1 MAKQINPFT
10 GLEEPAQ
17 GVNPFTGKT
26 ESPQMAG
33 LNPLNKGAGKVSAP
47 TVMNLQGDIAS
58 YERYNVPVLPGLNIN
73 DMRAEKQSNWEKFRY
88 GYSKGMITM
97 AGAVVENTLG
107 YVNGIAEAVINRD
120 FSRLADNTTGRN
132 IDKLNAWAAEYM
144 PHYYTQEEME
154 SGPSFTANF
163 VYDKLFN
170 GLGYAVGSL
179 ATFYGTGGIGLV
191 TKGTQLAA
199 KAGMMGSRANRL
211 YKLSKAIQLGEDI
224 GEVSAKT
231 AKHLRRLDQAKK
243 LDMGIMMS
251 HAEASVEARE
261 ILRESK
267 EAALEAMA
275 ERKGVDVFNLTA
287 ADRREAEKR
296 AKSVAMTSYG
306 LNIGILATTNLITFG
321 KHFLPKYPEIRP
333 SINGISGSAKT
344 GKVVDAWNK
353 SNSSFAKRTWSR
365 YGKEIMKGNASE
377 ALQEG
382 GQWVIGDAAAQLADK
397 EDRGAVGNIIDWG
410 KALAVSTRRGIDDPE
425 AQESMILGF
434 LIGGIMGGG
443 RAVSNR
449 LSSEFK
455 TENKNRALVVAALNS
470 KTFEGVAQ
478 RSHSEANKQQRLANM
493 QKYLEEGN
501 HKGYRDEQMEFLRED
516 IKFHQQMGSLDM
528 FIEKLED
535 TKHMSE
541 EDFKAFHGIPQEIK
555 VNPVERVNDLLREVR
570 RYEEIRKNVDQMF
583 PNQPSIGMGRVIK
596 GKKGRE
602 AEDIAVRDSALL
614 KELLIDNIYRG
625 EDRTGRINKLKDEVN
640 SMAGS
645 EVITEEDL
653 KEMVAPSEDVKT
665 MEDVIAARGEKLAKV
680 IDKFKEAT
688 RDKDPSKIADA
699 SQKLV
704 DLYDLASERNAG
716 YELVDSLMNAETRA
730 AKMLELKE
738 KERKE
743 HHEKVD
749 KEIDA
754 AIRETLTASELEQVE
769 GLLEKDT
776 PPSIVKK
783 LRKEKEKRKR
793 AEDSLYKTLSDKTD
807 DELRIQLK
815 KIDAKDEPTGPEL
828 IEYAVIERLLED
840 REKAKK
846 DRPSERDEDRDQD
859 IRERERRRRD
869 GGYSKLAK
877 QVADAFLD
885 TYMQFASVDPQ
896 GQELSDQELSVV
908 LEMANIIQKVRNL
921 DYMLEEADKDINDYL
936 TEELLATV
944 DAATMQLEEM
954 GIEMIDMTSDAYDR
968 QGMKNDVDVI
978 ELEAD
983 TEMEEDEAVIQKVKI
998 PQVTYKGKTIQK
1010 AQVVVRQYAP
1020 TKAKPKS
1027 DKRGKPK
1034 DPPTYD
1040 GTGNNGV
1047 RLQISNGEYART
1059 KEGKLI
1065 IEENSAVGGY
1075 QPTPG
1080 NDKNQPVQIDR
1091 NFVKTQEG
1099 HDTLMEKG
1107 VELELGEKYKGT
1119 DGKTYQSVYVKVPG
1133 TDTIIGY
1140 LPERQAK
1147 VYRPLLA
1154 EGKKFTAT
1162 VESISYASRGNFTNG
1177 GYQTTQRFPFVSA
1190 AFRNSNAIAG
1200 YAIVRADKIVPG
1212 FGVTEEM
1219 ANALNKRR
1227 KEMQLRIGQVMA
1239 VIPLPNGDVAGA
1251 VMHTSSYGPDIYGVL
1266 RDNNLWEQD
1275 IEAWSEVLGIAED
1288 FRAGEN
1294 TTSFTLSKTPEG
1306 VTLINI
1312 DSPNADGNA
1321 ISMNLESASNLL
1333 SGKGKVAF
1341 RVGKFE
1347 TQVIE
1352 GRNRVKFVNS
1362 AEKKQTEY
1370 KMEDVRVALQNALEG
1385 AKMQVSENLLVQNT
1399 AFSSSDGIS
1408 GKRYST
1414 YRDYL
1419 EKKVLRTDLIVPSAT
1434 DLEGSGL
1441 PFYDIG
1447 VNFILNEQEDDKE
1460 VVKKSKVKPQKR
1472 DKKPTTRRPSQR
1484 SGSNEPGP
1492 KVDFGGKG
1500 RKKTPTKPG
1509 QKKLNVVLED
1519 IKANASG
1526 TLAIYTDAAGDK
1538 SCLVPPNFTGLI
1550 GPIMDIASSRVENA
1564 NLGILAFKSGE
1575 LVAAFGPGSNVS
1587 GFKPI
1592 AQSIVAQ
1599 INKDIKD
1606 GNGPTVGG
1614 VIIKSVV
1621 ASDGSIRQG
1630 YERGEPVDLGPEGL
1644 KKDSTPKK
1652 PVGSSSGSIQH
1663 RGNSYKV
1670 TTEDGQLVVTN
1681 IKTGKELNPNSSYYK
1696 AVVAKHTDTSN
1707 LPPAP
1712 TAVSEMTLVE
1722 VVNRMQD
1729 LLEAP
1734 DSKAKSAEMAA
1745 LLAQKDKLERIDP
1758 DAFGE
1763 EEVVPFRLIREGA
1776 RDTLINAMMN
1786 FGIEIVESEKFI
1798 ADLASKRMKLD
1809 TMDNEQVAEA
1819 MATTLATIFADSG
1832 SQTFR
1837 SVRLAIESSPGYKAR
1852 ADKAA
1857 DEAMRKEYR
1866 KQKSRPEKDRI
1877 PAEDFVFSRAGATPR
1892 KSKVWQQHVKNQQAR
1907 ARQNV
1912 FVEMLTEM
1920 LQEKFAKE
1928 LTEREGLKE
1937 RDVFKIRGAINDF
1950 LDIFRESPVAKATT
1964 TELEWL
1970 DQTLQEIVDNTFKEP
1985 DYLSAEPKPGYKKV
1999 DLQEAFDGNPA
2010 AHQLATILNRNPN
2023 LALTGSISMAPQGS
2037 MYRKGDNLVHDLD
2050 YVNKGNNEEAG
2061 QYLLKHFPEAIKIYS
2076 FAPGGTV
2083 ATTWLVPPK
2092 GYAIRNML
2100 TERDMYNWSLKNNN
2114 QLSHLN
2120 LVQNS
2125 GKVLY
2130 YELIE
2135 VENKNNP
2142 DAPAAGTFELE
2153 FARDSR
2159 RKASVENER
2168 KDGVEAIYVDFFANS
2183 DYNNRYMEVPFRDS
2197 DGKNVDLTVVHYA
2210 TPMEA
2215 KISMARAKDI
2225 WDIKSFE
2232 VESRRGKSLRRGSYE
2247 SIDDVV
2253 KWGRNTFGRDVVN
2266 VFNTVQK
2273 VGDATVHGYMKN
2285 AAIHLWR
2292 NAAAGTGYH
2301 EGFHLFFRTM
2311 TTPEQ
2316 REVLYADAVA
2326 KYGEPTA
2333 EDIAK
2338 ARRGQPVMTDA
2349 EARLLA
2355 IEEKLADEFMT
2366 FKLLEGKIDSV
2377 QGRIKLFFKR
2387 LLAVLKAYV
2396 FKTPDVDTAFHLLS
2410 SGKLGAAYSRQAAQF
2425 APGKVY
2431 MLTQYAANPELHEHL
2446 VGVAV
2451 TKMVSAL
2458 DVAGGD
2464 RFLAERLLGSP
2475 ATADVEGGRS
2485 ELRNWF
2491 LHHSFH
2497 IPTQAGGGRLG
2508 GFEVKLPIPDKP
2520 SNPMFSKFQELYDEA
2535 LESGDMSALTEFMNE
2550 NNIRQGVPDSDSNG
2564 NPMPEKAIGYNE
2576 DGEFDEDQQ
2585 GIMSNR
2591 LRTVYDFW
2599 HDEYNELG
2607 GRAVRGFRS
2616 DIKDGLRLLGYKIFD
2631 SQKELTDSQIED
2643 LGEGADK
2650 IYSQSSHEVDLATT
2664 LGDRQKRMLSR
2675 LTVQN
2680 PEQSP
2685 MGFETL
2691 VPIKEVFNEVMGAV
2705 HNSFTFKEMRDKLAN
2720 RANEISSLK
2729 SVLSYLNDMS
2739 EAEEATFFSTFAV
2752 TFSEF
2757 TAVIREIDT
2766 AATDTK
2772 STKYRIKTMTTS
2784 SDSNT
2789 RYYKKAWLDES
2800 TSPTGIYVREIGDEG
2815 VQLSYQL
2822 KQDVAERIQA
2832 LYEEYESLNDGSQER
2847 QRLLAEI
2854 LWTMGAKI
2862 APSLEEAEVRMYTL
2876 AQEYNISPEMIF
2888 ANTHLAKIIEKS
2900 LAPGKDSY
2908 INVFEDES
2916 TTMTFL
2922 INTIISK
2929 FEGSKSS
2936 SFGTTGGGLRHA
2948 ASLPSDFDIT
2958 TAMMKSGELTE
2969 SMTNAVGSHVG
2980 KFQSLAY
2987 VLSKSDAFRRIFYPN
3002 DTDGLKDRTRA
3013 QDEGKEYDAM
3023 TFQDVLAFRLAIYT
3037 QRGSAARQAFVD
3049 TQGDRGR
3056 QTAFPII
3063 NLFSKNQKSAFGIFD
3078 GSHHLDNPTYG
3089 ETFVDRIVTNQ
3100 VLLDLHRM
3108 YVSAAKEGG
3117 EVDRSI
3123 VGYHTAKRMLMFQTG
3138 GQLNMDEANLFDDA
3152 YSDSIKLM
3160 SDAYAHMESGVPMTK
3175 ELQNFLR
3182 EKVDEFHKAEEAS
3195 LEDIIEK
3202 LGGESQMEHFM
3213 KTNVSTQKTGYTV
3226 GEERRFLKNYITH
3239 DLIGRIVTREY
3250 LRGGVNFTKNGA
3262 DYNKRSGLSSSP
3274 GNLPFIQG
3282 TGSDPN
3288 STYGLPPKLREITIK
3303 DIFNALPP
3311 PQRERLKLGLQMS
3324 GLSEEQAEAVI
3335 ANFDASNDTDAQGII
3350 SIDTHKYLQQSIGNW
3365 PPSEEAAYIK
3375 YKSQPIGSRVW
3386 EGAPIPFYKT
3396 SYDFREHVMINGYK
3410 HRIPISHK
3418 NSYIVL
3424 TDELAQGITRL
3435 ENLVK
3440 KLESEDIHIANTESA
3455 KKLASFE
3462 PVDIDDLAN
3471 AQVQEIDSRGL
3482 KFAQFIKPKK
3492 AKKVTFGRQ
3501 PRRNLIANVEP
3512 TQMYTFGE
3520 EDNAT
3525 LVNGYDAETIYMK
3538 AVVAKLNQGHAAV
3551 MEELGFT
3558 KMLEAKTEDEFQ
3570 SAKLEMIIKI
3580 RDLIN
3585 EMGVEEDLPQ
3595 NMIESLEIKVDEN
3608 GNVSSA
3614 IPFGFPGMGARLSN
3628 IIMGMFRKGAYLQ
3641 KLTGVEM
3648 VQFAEFG
3655 GHIEDG
3661 ELNFYDLATNE
3672 IVKPAETI
3680 EDLDPTDPDYYEK
3693 LRQVIFDEQAIKAGQ
3708 YKVLGAEVDIR
3719 YDVLESMGIDM
3730 NSATDAEIDQALRRL
3745 LGYRIPQQGK
3755 ASMLMLRVRNIL
3767 PKHHPEAIRVP
3778 KGVTKLMGS
3787 DFDIDKMFVI
3797 FPEARFNKDTGVI
3810 EKVRPDYESLVE
3822 MAQSETS
3829 QEEWD
3834 NLDPKVINNI
3844 IFDTFMAIQSNVT
3857 HLHESL
3863 QPLDIEKKDDPIYR
3877 AMEAMGIP
3885 TSVNINLMNT
3895 ADVLQ
3900 SAVDNMLSMSLRGIY
3915 ADGLSGR
3922 NILETI
3928 QTRGEHLGI
3937 DMSLQGGIFN
3947 VDGKDVGAEIVK
3959 YTDYTTGQRNFT
3971 TDQVLS
3977 NYLGKA
3983 VDSVKDPIQRLI
3995 NDNAL
4000 TAPLTVYMISTG
4012 FSAEQAIFFLNVPI
4026 IRQIVEEAMLNN
4038 NSISQQLNRYDQSM
4052 TAFGE
4057 NQELSLD
4064 EIKNP
4069 SMTSAEMLEA
4079 IAAFRNNLPA
4089 PKSYNPAKYVHLLS
4103 KMNDE
4108 ANKLRKLMI
4117 AVTPDN
4123 IDKAGTISQ
4132 HSAKLD
4138 AANSQ
4143 ASELFGFKG
4152 REFLNMVL
4160 THPTIYPIIPAFYNK
4175 IEESLDVMSAIDMVS
4190 HQPAVLNFKDM
4201 VKKVTGTEFLT
4212 ERMHRDINT
4221 AITHHLLT
4229 KPGSPLYESSLLD
4242 DTFIIDNFLQGGIA
4256 ELFEQMTEVVGASE
4270 NPVLNTF
4277 QIRTETIRG
4286 VEFTYLDADPQKLK
4300 TQAQQNRFVAFLQ
4313 SMIEDPDMYNREVLD
4328 EETGEYV
4335 EEDYSDIVVEFV
4347 GAMTTNA
4354 IITTGFHPRSN
4365 SYFQYYPK
4373 SYWEEI
4379 GITPHFNAEMRKLQ
4393 EDPMALADFLDTF
4406 LENYGSSSYDS
4417 RFLFNRKRIAKESV
4431 QLREKS
4437 NQGHF
4442 IIRSI
4447 KNQRYLFQLTDIEKD
4462 PKTYKK
4468 TFVYDLVYT
4477 KGRQHVLYEAH
4488 IRSGSPGNYSKRKKG
4503 LINVVNSVPI
4513 APLLDDVRNLT
4524 RKSRDSK
4531 SYGSSGSKYQV
4542 KKIIS
4547 GGQTGSDRI
4556 GLEVGRALGIT
4567 TGGVAPKGYKTEVDN
4582 DMSLADFGLTEDSLG
4597 TYSSRTKKNVASAD
4611 LTLIFSPKENSAGTV
4626 QTIRFARQLGKKF
4639 LLNPTKEEIV
4649 QAIVTSGAEVINVA
4663 GNRASK
4669 MTKEQQIIIENTLK
4683 EAISDPRLHTK
4694 SQRVGTAQE
4703 ETLVG
4708 AEDKINRLRSNF
4720 IKAGITATV
4729 VRGTLPKGTKG
4740 QVQGTNIVLDPNQM
4754 ETDTVYHEFGH
4765 ILIDML
4771 PKEMVD
4777 KYIENVR
4784 KLHPQLCE
4792 KVEREY
4798 PELNDRDLG
4807 IEQLVTAIGMEGA
4820 KIHRKNPSKIQI
4832 LINKIL
4838 RAIGR
4843 VFGIEPDAAAVL
4855 AEQMFAGEI
4864 RNVGV
4869 VAGQSTKIWK
4879 SKDLQS
4885 RMMDVYKQVKDSLV
4899 RELVKN
4905 KRMARTEKNDQRKL
4919 ELLAAINNIEDIRQN
4934 VENKA
4939 EDLEAFY
4946 DFQQFV
4952 VSQVEFLRNSI
4963 QNLKDTQNE
4972 SLTKD
4977 QMFDRLNHIMD
4988 LNEMLAGLYNPN
5000 ENRSTVSLITD
5011 LLDRLPMSE
5020 SMDDEVLDVLDDL
5033 RLSLRD
5039 LKDIA
5044 EDYHETVAP
5053 MTAQLLAKYADPVA
5067 YEKMEARI
5075 NRVIADRDISGYKLS
5090 SISNRDPDAVA
5101 LRAKYKELKRT
5112 NPSSYNY
5119 EDYVTEALELKVK
5132 QMKRKLMDT
5141 SQIEAELTEAQKN
5154 KSVFSH
5160 LLDPF
5165 IYSSQQT
5172 LQMFAKVIKEAI
5184 ETARE
5189 STLDFMYKMDK
5200 VYTPFIESMGGD
5212 LNPEKIHEQFIT
5224 TIKVPK
5230 FKPDGSK
5237 EYIEVL
5243 AFRQLYDNDK
5253 FYKARAKFFSELA
5266 EKMDKPDKN
5275 ASAIEKSRWWAVNR
5289 QTWAEEVAKWH
5300 DENTEKIPTAE
5311 AEYGEMIARI
5321 NAIDQKIKML
5331 EVELNPRNRE
5341 EIGLLN
5347 AERSELVQKQRDSA
5361 FFTETGVVYMG
5372 SLAKPKL
5379 ELYKDEK
5386 FEEIANNPAALK
5398 YYEFLINSFHSAQKT
5413 IGKTSLFVNSWDEYS
5428 YQIPSVRK
5436 GLKDQVARGEW
5447 REVLAEQRDQHTK
5460 SLETDVEF
5468 GQMTDQDGQPIQGIP
5483 IFFTNPV
5490 DHKLISRDLATTM
5503 VKFTYMA
5510 ENFKEKSKV
5519 AGVVDAMTHLVESRG
5534 VLKESD
5540 SGRNATSL
5548 IASMG
5553 RGALEY
5559 ITKYGAEEDRNL
5571 AHLKEFID
5579 VNFYGQ
5585 LDLNEKI
5592 FGYSAAKLAGM
5603 STQLTSAASLSI
5615 NTLQIANQAVLDNL
5629 MIAQE
5634 RVAGEFFE
5642 GARWGWANGVLIENG
5657 LGLMD
5662 IGKPVP
5668 GTKLGKAVQFF
5679 NALVDAELGDERFTK
5694 SYVQQFFTSNTLFFA
5709 QHGIEYQTAAT
5720 RMLALLDSVTPED
5733 ADGNTFTNEKGEV
5746 ANLWDMLIEDE
5757 NGALKIDPRVANV
5770 NKIDITHKLH
5780 AMSKRMNQIK
5790 GNFDRST
5797 LQRSALGK
5805 LLLLFRNYFIPGFRR
5820 RWGHGDHEHVD
5831 HELGAITK
5839 GYYWAGLQALMAFF
5853 NHYFKGQHEGGLYSQ
5868 LSKEE
5873 KADVRRAAFEVM
5885 AFISSYVIYAM
5896 FANMADDDDESYIKP
5911 FIAYQA
5917 RRLQTELGGFADPR
5931 EVFRTIQRPMAAAN
5945 WYDALFN
5952 AVGMGLKTSAYG
5964 AFGWYE
5970 DEVKYQRRSGA
5981 YNKGDFKLQQR
5992 IEKIMPMLNGWNSA
6006 FWAEGSE
6013 KVVRDKLRWFE

>member
-1 MAKQINPFT
+1 MANQINPFT
-10 GLEEPAQ
+10 GLEEPDQ
-17 GVNPFTGKT
+17 GINPFTGKE

-33 LNPLNKGAGKVSAP
+33 ANTVNQSAAKVSAP
-47 TVMNLQGDIAS
+47 SVMHLQGNVDS
-58 YERYNVPVLPGLNIN
+58 YKRYNVPVLPGLNIN

-88 GYSKGMITM
+88 GYSKAQITM
-97 AGAVVENTLG
+97 AGAVVENTIG
-107 YVNGIAEAVINRD
+107 AVNGIAEALINWD
-120 FSRLADNTTGRN
+120 FSRMADNTTGRN

-154 SGPSFTANF
+154 EGPAFSANF
-163 VYDKLFN
+163 ITDKLFN
-170 GLGYAVGSL
+170 GLGYAAGSL
-179 ATFYGTGGIGLV
+179 ATFYGTGGVGLF
-191 TKGTQLAA
+191 TKGASMAA
-199 KAGMMGSRANRL
+199 KAGMLGSRANKL

-224 GEVSAKT
+224 GQVSAKT
-231 AKHLRRLDQAKK
+231 AKSLRRLDQAKK
-243 LDMGIMMS
+243 LDVGLMMS

-275 ERKGVDVFNLTA
+275 ERKGVHVFNLSA
-287 ADRREAEKR
+287 AERREAEER
-296 AKSVAMTSYG
+296 AKGVANGAYG
-306 LNIGILATTNLITFG
+306 LNLAILATTNLITFG
-321 KHFLPKYPEIRP
+321 RHFLPKYPEIRP
-333 SINGISGSAKT
+333 SINGISRNAKT
-344 GKVVDAWNK
+344 GKVTDIWNK
-353 SNSSFAKRTWSR
+353 SNSNFAKRTWSR
-365 YGKEIMKGNASE
+365 YGKEVMKGNVSE

-382 GQWVIGDAAAQLADK
+382 GQWVIGDAASQLADK
-397 EDRGAVGNIIDWG
+397 EDRGAVGNLIDWG
-410 KALAVSTRRGIDDPE
+410 KALAVSSRRAISDPE
-425 AQESMILGF
+425 AQESALLGF

-443 RAVSNR
+443 RAVANRISND
-449 LSSEFK
+449 FK
-455 TENKNRALVVAALNS
+455 TENKNRATVVAALNS
-470 KTFEGVAQ
+470 ETLGGVAQ
-478 RSHSEANKQQRLANM
+478 RMHSEAKKQQHLINM

-501 HKGYRDEQMEFLRED
+501 HKGYRDEQMELLRED

-528 FIEKLED
+528 FIEKIED

-541 EDFKAFHGIPQEIK
+541 EDYKAFHGIPQEIK
-555 VNPVERVNDLLREVR
+555 VNPTERANDLLREIR
-570 RYEEIRKNVDQMF
+570 RYEEVRRNVDQMF
-583 PNQPSIGMGRVIK
+583 PNQPSIGMGRLVK
-596 GKKGRE
+596 GKLGRQ
-602 AEDIAVRDSALL
+602 AEDIAIQDSKLL

-625 EDRTGRINKLKDEVN
+625 EDRTGRINKLTDEIN
-640 SMAGS
+640 SLAGS
-645 EVITEEDL
+645 EIITDQAIRDMIAPTEAKTREE
-653 KEMVAPSEDVKT
+653 
-665 MEDVIAARGEKLAKV
+665 VIAAKAEKIAKIV
-680 IDKFKEAT
+680 DAFKEGTKA
-688 RDKDPSKIADA
+688 KDPSKIADA
-699 SQKLV
+699 AQKVTDLFDLV
-704 DLYDLASERNAG
+704 SERQAG
-716 YELVDSLMNAETRA
+716 YELVDALMNAETRA
-730 AKMLELKE
+730 AKMLEIKDQ
-738 KERKE
+738 ERKE
-743 HHEKVD
+743 KNQQLS
-749 KEIDA
+749 KEVDA
-754 AIRETLTASELEQVE
+754 AIRETYTSDELGQVE
-769 GLLEKDT
+769 AMLDKDT
-776 PPSIVKK
+776 DPSIVKK

-793 AEDSLYKTLSDKTD
+793 AEDSLYKSLSDKTD
-807 DELRIQLK
+807 DELRTQLK
-815 KIDAKDEPTGPEL
+815 KIDNKDEPTGPEL
-828 IEYAVIERLLED
+828 IEYMVIERILDD
-840 REKAKK
+840 RQKGKQDK
-846 DRPSERDEDRDQD
+846 PSQGKRGDEDDRSG
-859 IRERERRRRD
+859 RRKR

-877 QVADAFLD
+877 EVSDAFLS
-885 TYMQFASVDPQ
+885 TYMQFASVDPES
-896 GQELSDQELSVV
+896 QELSDQELNVV
-908 LEMANIIQKVRNL
+908 LEMANIIQKVRNF
-921 DYMLEEADKDINDYL
+921 DYMLQEADKDITDYL
-936 TEELLATV
+936 SDEVLQTV
-944 DAATMQLEEM
+944 DGATMQLEEM
-954 GIEMIDMTSDAYDR
+954 GIDIIDMTSDAYDR
-968 QGMKNDVDVI
+968 QAMKNDVDVI
-978 ELEAD
+978 DIEVD
-983 TEMEEDEAVIQKVKI
+983 PDMTEDDAPIIQQVKI
-998 PQVTYKGKTIQK
+998 PKVTYNGKTIQK
-1010 AQVVVRQYAP
+1010 AQVKVRQYSP
-1020 TKAKPKS
+1020 TKAKKKS
-1027 DKRGKPK
+1027 DNRDKPK
-1034 DPPTYD
+1034 DPPAYD
-1040 GTGNNGV
+1040 ETSAPGV
-1047 RLQISNGEYART
+1047 RLSISNGEYART
-1059 KEGKLI
+1059 KEGKLVL
-1065 IEENSAVGGY
+1065 EDG
-1075 QPTPG
+1075 QPVQG
-1080 NDKNQPVQIDR
+1080 NDKNQPVPIDR

-1107 VELELGEKYKGT
+1107 VELVLGDKYTGT
-1119 DGKTYQSVYVKVPG
+1119 DGKTYQSIYVKVPG

-1147 VYRPLLA
+1147 IYRPLMA
-1154 EGKKFTAT
+1154 KGQKFTAT
-1162 VESISYASRGNFTNG
+1162 VENITYASKGNYNNGGFRGNNPMSAETEI
-1177 GYQTTQRFPFVSA
+1177 FPRVSE
-1190 AFRNSNAIAG
+1190 AFKNSDAIAG
-1200 YAIVRADKIVPG
+1200 YVIVRESKLVPG
-1212 FGVTEEM
+1212 FGVTQEQ

-1227 KEMQLRIGQVMA
+1227 KEMDLRIGQVMA
-1239 VIPLPNGDVAGA
+1239 VVPLPNGDVAGI
-1251 VMHTSSYGPDIYGVL
+1251 VMHTSSYKDDIFGIL
-1266 RDNNLWEQD
+1266 ADNDLWNQD

-1312 DSPNADGNA
+1312 DSPNNDGNA
-1321 ISMNLESASNLL
+1321 ISMNLESARRLL
-1333 SGKGKVAF
+1333 MGEGKVAF

-1347 TQVIE
+1347 TQIIE
-1352 GRNRVKFVNS
+1352 GKSRVKFVNS
-1362 AEKKQTEY
+1362 SEKKQIDY
-1370 KMEDVRVALQNALEG
+1370 KHDDIRAALQTALRG
-1385 AKMQVSENLLVQNT
+1385 AKMQVSEELLQANT
-1399 AFSSSDGIS
+1399 AFEKDP
-1408 GKRYST
+1408 T

-1419 EKKVLRTDLIVPSAT
+1419 EKRVLRTDMIVPSAI
-1434 DLEGSGL
+1434 DPELSGL
-1441 PFYDIG
+1441 PFHDIG
-1447 VNFILNEQEDDKE
+1447 VNFILNEQEEDKE
-1460 VVKKSKVKPQKR
+1460 VVKKGKVKPQSR
-1472 DKKPTTRRPSQR
+1472 TKKPTTRRPSQR
-1484 SGSNEPGP
+1484 STSDEPGP
-1492 KVDFGGKG
+1492 KIDFGGGG
-1500 RKKTPTKPG
+1500 RKKAPTPSG
-1509 QKKLNVVLED
+1509 QGGSNAIIDD
-1519 IKANASG
+1519 IRANARG
-1526 TLAIYTDAAGDK
+1526 TINSYTDAAGNE
-1538 SCLVPPNFTGLI
+1538 SLLIPTYFTGI
-1550 GPIMDIASSRVENA
+1550 VGPRLDIASKEFDDT
-1564 NLGILAFKSGE
+1564 NLGILGFKNGE
-1575 LVAAFGPGSNVS
+1575 LVIVLDTSNKKRV
-1587 GFKPI
+1587 PRDVERRI
-1592 AQSIVAQ
+1592 AKS
-1599 INKDIKD
+1599 IKD

-1614 VIIKSVV
+1614 KAVLKSVV
-1621 ASDGSIRQG
+1621 ASDGSIRKG
-1630 YERGEPVDLGPEGL
+1630 YAKGEPRNMAYLMPASMEG
-1644 KKDSTPKK
+1644 KDPSPK
-1652 PVGSSSGSIQH
+1652 PPAGTIEH
-1663 RGNSYKV
+1663 RGNFYNV
-1670 TTEDGQLVVTN
+1670 TMEDGQMVVTN
-1681 IKTGKELNPNSSYYK
+1681 TKTGTSLNPNSSYYRI
-1696 AVVAKHTDTSN
+1696 VVEKFTDTSDA
-1707 LPPAP
+1707 PPAP
-1712 TAVSEMTLVE
+1712 TAISDMTLVE
-1722 VVNRMQD
+1722 VVTRMQD
-1729 LLEAP
+1729 LLETP

-1745 LLAQKDKLERIDP
+1745 LLAQKDKLEKLDP

-1763 EEVVPFRLIREGA
+1763 EEIVPFRLIREGA

-1819 MATTLATIFADSG
+1819 MATTLATIFADSK
-1832 SQTFR
+1832 SDTFKN
-1837 SVRLAIESSPGYKAR
+1837 VRLAIESSPGYKAR

-1857 DEAMRKEYR
+1857 KEARDEEYR
-1866 KQKSRPEKDRI
+1866 KQKARSEEDRI
-1877 PAEDFVFSRAGATPR
+1877 PNEDFVFYRPGATPR
-1892 KSKVWQQHVKNQQAR
+1892 KSKVWQQHVKNQQAL
-1907 ARQNV
+1907 ARLNV
-1912 FVEMLTEM
+1912 FRSMLIEM

-1937 RDVFKIRGAINDF
+1937 RDVFKVRGAINDF
-1950 LDIFRESPVAKATT
+1950 LNIFRESPIAKATT

-1970 DQTLQEIVDNTFKEP
+1970 DQTLQEVVENTFKEP
-1985 DYLSAEPKPGYKKV
+1985 DYLSPEPKPGYKKV
-1999 DLQEAFDGNPA
+1999 SLQEAFDGNPA
-2010 AHQLATILNRNPN
+2010 AHQLATILNKNPN

-2050 YVNKGNNEEAG
+2050 YVNMGNNEEAG

-2083 ATTWLVPPK
+2083 ATTWVVPPQ
-2092 GYAIRNML
+2092 GYAIRNLL
-2100 TERDMYNWSLKNNN
+2100 TERDMYNWSMKNNN
-2114 QLSHLN
+2114 QLQHLN
-2120 LVQNS
+2120 LSGFS

-2142 DAPAAGTFELE
+2142 NAPAAGTFELE
-2153 FARDSR
+2153 FAKDSR
-2159 RKASVENER
+2159 GVPTVENEN
-2168 KDGVEAIYVDFFANS
+2168 KAGVEAIYVDFFSNS
-2183 DYNNRYMEVPFRDS
+2183 SYNNRFMKVPFRDS
-2197 DGKNVDLTVVHYA
+2197 EGNNVDLSVVHYS

-2253 KWGRNTFGRDVVN
+2253 KWGRRTFGRDVVN
-2266 VFNTVQK
+2266 VFDTVQR

-2292 NAAAGTGYH
+2292 NAATGTGYH

-2333 EDIAK
+2333 QDIAN

-2366 FKLLEGKIDSV
+2366 FKLLEGKMDSV
-2377 QGRIKLFFKR
+2377 KDRIKLFFKR

-2410 SGKLGAAYSRQAAQF
+2410 SGRLGAAFSRQAAQF

-2431 MLTQYAANPELHEHL
+2431 MLTQYASNPELHEHL
-2446 VGVAV
+2446 VGIAV

-2458 DVAGGD
+2458 DVSNGD
-2464 RFLAERLLGSP
+2464 RFLAENLLGSP
-2475 ATADVEGGRS
+2475 ETADVAGGRS
-2485 ELRNWF
+2485 EIRNWF
-2491 LHHSFH
+2491 LQTAFH
-2497 IPTQAGGGRLG
+2497 IPTKIEGRKDRFG
-2508 GFEVKLPIPDKP
+2508 QFEVRLPMPGK
-2520 SNPMFSKFQELYDEA
+2520 MFDEFQVLYDA
-2535 LESGDMSALTEFMNE
+2535 AIESGDNTALFEFMQE
-2550 NNIRQGVPDSDSNG
+2550 NNIKQGIPDSDNNG
-2564 NPMPEKAIGYNE
+2564 TPMPEKAMGYNE

-2585 GIMSNR
+2585 ARMARRMI
-2591 LRTVYDFW
+2591 TVYDFW

-2616 DIKDGLRLLGYKIFD
+2616 DVKDALRLVGYKIYD
-2631 SQKELTDSQIED
+2631 SQRELTEDQIED

-2650 IYSQSSHEVDLATT
+2650 IYSQSSHEVDLAST

-2729 SVLSYLNDMS
+2729 SVLSYLNGMS

-2757 TAVIREIDT
+2757 TAVIKEIDT
-2766 AATDTK
+2766 SATDTK
-2772 STKYRIKTMTTS
+2772 DTRYRIKTMTTS
-2784 SDSNT
+2784 ADSNT
-2789 RYYKKAWLDES
+2789 RYYRKAWMDES

-2832 LYEEYESLNDGSQER
+2832 LYAEYESLNDGSQER

-2862 APSLEEAEVRMYTL
+2862 APSLEEARARMYTL
-2876 AQEYNISPEMIF
+2876 AQEYNITPEMIF
-2888 ANTHLAKIIEKS
+2888 EHTHLTKIIESS

-2908 INVFEDES
+2908 INVFEDEG

-2922 INTIISK
+2922 INAIISK

-2958 TAMMKSGELTE
+2958 TSMMKSGELTE

-2987 VLSKSDAFRRIFYPN
+2987 VLSKSDAYRRIFYPN

-3013 QDEGKEYDAM
+3013 QDEGKEYDGM
-3023 TFQDVLAFRLAIYT
+3023 TFQDVLAFRLAVYT
-3037 QRGSAARQAFVD
+3037 QRGSQARQAFVD

-3078 GSHHLDNPTYG
+3078 GSHHLDNPKYG

-3108 YVSAAKEGG
+3108 YVSAVKEGG
-3117 EVDRSI
+3117 DVNRILE
-3123 VGYHTAKRMLMFQTG
+3123 GYHTKNRMMAFQLG
-3138 GQLNMDEANLFDDA
+3138 GELNMSEANLFEDA
-3152 YSDSIKLM
+3152 HADAVKLM
-3160 SDAYAHMESGVPMTK
+3160 SDAFAHMESGIPMTK
-3175 ELQNFLR
+3175 ELEDFLR
-3182 EKVDEFHKAEEAS
+3182 EKVAEFHAYEEAS
-3195 LEDIIEK
+3195 VQDIIDK

-3213 KTNVSTQKTGYTV
+3213 KTNVSTAKTGYKV
-3226 GEERRFLKNYITH
+3226 GSERLFLKNYVTH
-3239 DLIGRIVTREY
+3239 DLIGRLVSREY

-3288 STYGLPPKLREITIK
+3288 GTYGLPAKLNEGTIK
-3303 DIFNALPP
+3303 DIYNALPEA
-3311 PQRERLKLGLQMS
+3311 QRARLKLGLQMS

-3335 ANFDASNDTDAQGII
+3335 ANFDRSNDTDAQGVIT
-3350 SIDTHKYLQQSIGNW
+3350 IDTHRYLQQSIGNW

-3375 YKSQPIGSRVW
+3375 YKSQPMGNRKW
-3386 EGAPIPFYKT
+3386 EGNPIPFYKT
-3396 SYDFREHVMINGYK
+3396 VYEFKEHVEINGYK

-3418 NSYIVL
+3418 NSYVVL
-3424 TDELAQGITRL
+3424 TDELISGIPML
-3435 ENLVK
+3435 QNLVAK
-3440 KLESEDIHIANTESA
+3440 MENEDIHIVNTESA
-3455 KKLASFE
+3455 KKLTSFQ
-3462 PVDIDDLAN
+3462 PVDITDLDN
-3471 AQVQEIDSRGL
+3471 LQVQVIDSRGL
-3482 KFAQFIKPKK
+3482 KFSQFIKPKK

-3501 PRRNLIANVEP
+3501 PRRNLIANVDP
-3512 TQMYTFGE
+3512 TQNYTFGE

-3525 LVNGYDAETIYMK
+3525 LVNGYDTETIYMK
-3538 AVVAKLNQGHAAV
+3538 AVVAKLNQGHDAV

-3570 SAKLEMIIKI
+3570 AAKLEMIIKI

-3585 EMGVEEDLPQ
+3585 EMGVEQDLPQ
-3595 NMIESLEIKVDEN
+3595 NMLESLEIKIDEN
-3608 GNVSSA
+3608 GNVSSE

-3661 ELNFYDLATNE
+3661 ELNFYDLTTNE
-3672 IVKPAETI
+3672 IVPVPESI
-3680 EDLDPTDPDYYEK
+3680 EDLDPNDPEYYEK
-3693 LRQVIFDEQAIKAGQ
+3693 LRQVVFDEQAIKAGQ

-3730 NSATDAEIDQALRRL
+3730 ESATDAEIDQALRRL

-3767 PKHHPEAIRVP
+3767 PKHHPEAVRVP

-3787 DFDIDKMFVI
+3787 DFDIDKLFII
-3797 FPEARFNKDTGVI
+3797 FPEARFNRETGVI
-3810 EKVRPDYESLVE
+3810 EKVKPDYKELVE
-3822 MAQSETS
+3822 MAQNEIP

-3834 NLDPKVINNI
+3834 KLDPKVINNI

-3863 QPLDIEKKDDPIYR
+3863 QPLDIEKEDDPIYR
-3877 AMEAMGIP
+3877 AMESMGLP
-3885 TSVNINLMNT
+3885 TSVNIDLMNT

-3900 SAVDNMLSMSLRGIY
+3900 SAVDNMLSMALRGIY

-3922 NILETI
+3922 NIIETI
-3928 QTRGEHLGI
+3928 QTRGTHLGI
-3937 DMSLQGGIFN
+3937 DMSLQGAIFN
-3947 VDGKDVGAEIVK
+3947 VDGKEVGAEITK
-3959 YTDYTTGQRNFT
+3959 YTDYKTGQRNFT
-3971 TDQVLS
+3971 TDQVIS
-3977 NYLGKA
+3977 NYLGKS

-4026 IRQIVEEAMLNN
+4026 VKQIVEEAMLNN
-4038 NSISQQLNRYDQSM
+4038 NSLSQQLNRYDQSM
-4052 TAFGE
+4052 TIFGE
-4057 NQELSLD
+4057 NKELSLE
-4064 EIKNP
+4064 EIENP
-4069 SMTSAEMLEA
+4069 TMSSAEMLEA
-4079 IAAFRNNLPA
+4079 IGAFSNNLPA
-4089 PKSYNPAKYVHLLS
+4089 PKSYNPAKYVAILA
-4103 KMNDE
+4103 KMNDQ
-4108 ANKLRKLMI
+4108 ANALRKLMI
-4117 AVTPDN
+4117 ALTPDN

-4143 ASELFGFKG
+4143 AEELFGFRG

-4175 IEESLDVMSAIDMVS
+4175 IEDSLDVMSALGMVAN
-4190 HQPAVLNFKDM
+4190 QPSVNNFKDM
-4201 VKKVTGTEFLT
+4201 IKKVTGVEFLT

-4229 KPGSPLYESSLLD
+4229 KPGSPIYESGLLD

-4256 ELFEQMTEVVGASE
+4256 ELFDEMREAVGASE

-4300 TQAQQNRFVAFLQ
+4300 TKAQQDRFVAFLQ
-4313 SMIEDPDMYNREVLD
+4313 SMIETPDMYNREVLD

-4335 EEDYSDIVVEFV
+4335 EIDYTEVVNEFV
-4347 GAMTTNA
+4347 KAMTTNA
-4354 IITTGFHPRSN
+4354 IITTGFHPRGN
-4365 SYFQYYPK
+4365 AYFQYYPK
-4373 SYWEEI
+4373 SYWAGLGESGI
-4379 GITPHFNAEMRKLQ
+4379 GPHLNAEMKKLE
-4393 EDPMALADFLDTF
+4393 EDPMALSDFLDTF
-4406 LENYGSSSYDS
+4406 LENYGSSSYES
-4417 RFLFNRKRIAKESV
+4417 RFLFNRKRIAKETI
-4431 QLREKS
+4431 QLREKA
-4437 NQGHF
+4437 NRGQF

-4468 TFVYDLVYT
+4468 TYVYDLLYT

-4488 IRSGSPGNYSKRKKG
+4488 IRSGKPGSYAKRKQG
-4503 LINVVNSVPI
+4503 LINIKGSVPM
-4513 APLLDDVRNLT
+4513 APLLEDARNLV

-4531 SYGSSGSKYQV
+4531 AYGSSGGKYQV

-4547 GGQTGSDRI
+4547 GGQTGSDKI
-4556 GLEVGRALGIT
+4556 GLTVGRALGIS
-4567 TGGVAPKGYKTEVDN
+4567 TGGVAPKGYRIEGDQA
-4582 DMSLADFGLTEDSLG
+4582 DLSLADFGLTEDSLG
-4597 TYSSRTKKNVASAD
+4597 SYSSRTKKNVANAD
-4611 LTLIFSPKENSAGTV
+4611 LTLIFSPKPNSAGTV

-4649 QAIVTSGAEVINVA
+4649 QAILTSGAEVINVA

-4669 MTKEQQIIIENTLK
+4669 MTKTDQINIENTLK

-4703 ETLVG
+4703 ETLMG
-4708 AEDKINRLRSNF
+4708 AEDKINKLRANF
-4720 IKAGITATV
+4720 SKAGITATV

-4771 PKEMVD
+4771 PKELVD
-4777 KYIENVR
+4777 RYIENVR
-4784 KLHPQLCE
+4784 KVHPTLCE

-4820 KIHRKNPSKIQI
+4820 KIHRQNPSKIQI

-4838 RAIGR
+4838 RAIGK
-4843 VFGIEPDAAAVL
+4843 VFGIEPDAAAML

-4869 VAGQSTKIWK
+4869 VAGQNTKVWK

-4885 RMMDVYKQVKDSLV
+4885 RMADVYKQVKDSLV

-4919 ELLAAINNIEDIRQN
+4919 ELLAAINNIEDIKQN

-4952 VSQVEFLRNSI
+4952 VSQTEFLRNSI
-4963 QNLKDTQNE
+4963 QHLKNTQNE
-4972 SLTKD
+4972 NLTKD
-4977 QMFDRLNHIMD
+4977 EMFERLNHIMD

-5000 ENRSTVSLITD
+5000 EKRSTVSLITD
-5011 LLDRLPMSE
+5011 LLDRLPMNE
-5020 SMDDEVLDVLDDL
+5020 SMDDDVMEVLDDL

-5053 MTAQLLAKYADPVA
+5053 MTAQLLARYADPVA
-5067 YEKMEARI
+5067 YEKMQARI
-5075 NRVIADRDISGYKLS
+5075 DRVLADRDISGYKLTS
-5090 SISNRDPDAVA
+5090 WSNRDPDAVA
-5101 LRAKYKELKRT
+5101 LRTKYKELKRT
-5112 NPSSYNY
+5112 NPDQYNY
-5119 EDYVTEALELKVK
+5119 DDYVSEALELKVK
-5132 QMKRKLMDT
+5132 NMRRKLMDT

-5154 KSVFSH
+5154 KSIFSH

-5165 IYSSQQT
+5165 IYSSQQS

-5184 ETARE
+5184 EAARE
-5189 STLDFMYKMDK
+5189 STLDFMYKLDK

-5230 FKPDGSK
+5230 YKPDGTK

-5243 AFRQLYDNDK
+5243 AFRQLYNNDK
-5253 FYKARAKFFSELA
+5253 FYKARAEFFEKLA
-5266 EKMDKPDKN
+5266 EDMDKPGKD

-5289 QTWAEEVAKWH
+5289 QDWAQAVAEWH
-5300 DENTEKIPTAE
+5300 DENTEPIPTAQ
-5311 AEYGEMIARI
+5311 AEYSEMIARI
-5321 NAIDQKIKML
+5321 NAIEQKIKML
-5331 EVELNPRNRE
+5331 EVEDNPRNRE

-5347 AERSELVQKQRDSA
+5347 AEKSELVQKQRDSA
-5361 FFTETGVVYMG
+5361 FFTESGVVYMG

-5379 ELYKDEK
+5379 ELYKDEQ

-5398 YYEFLINSFHSAQKT
+5398 YYEFLINQFHSAQKI

-5460 SLETDVEF
+5460 QLETDVEF

-5483 IFFTNPV
+5483 IFFTNPI
-5490 DHKLISRDLATTM
+5490 DHKLVSRDLATTM

-5519 AGVVDAMTHLVESRG
+5519 AGVVDAVTHLVETRG
-5534 VLKESD
+5534 VLKESE

-5603 STQLTSAASLSI
+5603 STQITSAASLSI

-5634 RVAGEFFE
+5634 RVAGEFFK
-5642 GARWGWANGVLIENG
+5642 GARWGWANGVLLESG
-5657 LGLMD
+5657 LGVMD

-5668 GTKLGKAVQFF
+5668 GTKLGKTVQFF
-5679 NALVDAELGDERFTK
+5679 NALVDAELGDEKFTK
-5694 SYVQQFFTSNTLFFA
+5694 SYIQQFFTTNTLFFA

-5720 RMLALLDSVTPED
+5720 RMLALLDSIKPED

-5757 NGALKIDPRVANV
+5757 NGAIKIDPRVANV
-5770 NKIDITHKLH
+5770 EKMDITNKLH
-5780 AMSKRMNQIK
+5780 AMSKRMNQVK

-5831 HELGAITK
+5831 HELGAVSK
-5839 GYYWAGLQALMAFF
+5839 GYYWAGLQAMMAFF
-5853 NHYFKGQHEGGLYSQ
+5853 NHYIKGQHEGGLYSQ
-5868 LSKEE
+5868 LNEDE
-5873 KADVRRAAFEVM
+5873 KADVRRAAFEAM
-5885 AFISSYVIYAM
+5885 AFMSAYAIYAL
-5896 FANMADDDDESYIKP
+5896 FAGMADDDDESYMKP

-5917 RRLQTELGGFADPR
+5917 RRLQTELGGFSDPR
-5931 EVFRTIQRPMAAAN
+5931 EIFRTIQRPMAAAN
-5945 WYDALFN
+5945 WYDALLN
-5952 AVGMGLKTSAYG
+5952 AFGMGLKTAGYG

-5981 YNKGDFKLQQR
+5981 YNKGDFKLEQR
-5992 IEKIMPMLNGWNSA
+5992 LRKVAPMLNGWDSA

-6013 KVVRDKLRWFE
+6013 QVVRDKLRWFE